1 MGIVRESEPYTIT
14 EDIPL
19 TTQKKISCPVRMPKF
34 VPVDSLFKRMRG
46 QWCVVRTR
54 RGKRALFKIVRMSAR
69 EGNLCLSDASH
80 QVVLSRLA
88 VGKGVG
94 KFKRA
99 ITHNII
105 MGGEALQ
112 SSPPILFQATA
123 SLAGL
128 GNGRGFLNLE
138 AWDPPSAR
146 VLRAWRESQFTPRT
160 QEPRLGDLPRGT
172 IEAIAVYTAVMCQ
185 DETADIIEDDDD
197 DDKPEYDSD
206 STFCR

>member
-1 MGIVRESEPYTIT
+1 
-14 EDIPL
+14 
-19 TTQKKISCPVRMPKF
+19 MPKF
-34 VPVDSLFKRMRG
+34 VPVRSFFKRMRG
-46 QWCVVRTR
+46 QWCFVRTR

-80 QVVLSRLA
+80 QVLLSRLA

-99 ITHNII
+99 NTQYII

-112 SSPPILFQATA
+112 STPPILFQATK

-128 GNGRGFLNLE
+128 GNHRGFLNLE
-138 AWDPPSAR
+138 AWDPPYAR
-146 VLRAWRESQFTPRT
+146 ILRAWRESQFAPRT
-160 QEPRLGDLPRGT
+160 QEPRLGDLPRNA

-197 DDKPEYDSD
+197 DEPEYDSD

>member
-1 MGIVRESEPYTIT
+1 
-14 EDIPL
+14 
-19 TTQKKISCPVRMPKF
+19 MPKF
-34 VPVDSLFKRMRG
+34 VATDSLFKRMRG
-46 QWCVVRTR
+46 QWCAVRTR
-54 RGKRALFKIVRMSAR
+54 RGKRALFKIVHAGAKG
-69 EGNLCLSDASH
+69 GNLCLSDASH
-80 QVVLSRLA
+80 QVYLSRLA
-88 VGKGVG
+88 VGNGVG

-99 ITHNII
+99 NTEYII

-112 SSPPILFQATA
+112 AFPHVIFQATE

-128 GNGRGFLNLE
+128 GNSRGFLNLE

-160 QEPRLGDLPRGT
+160 QETRLGDLPRNM
-172 IEAIAVYTAVMCQ
+172 IEVIAVHTAVLCQ
-185 DETADIIEDDDD
+185 DETADIIEDE

>member
-1 MGIVRESEPYTIT
+1 
-14 EDIPL
+14 
-19 TTQKKISCPVRMPKF
+19 MPKF
-34 VPVDSLFKRMRG
+34 VAADSLFKRMRG

-54 RGKRALFKIVRMSAR
+54 RGKRALFKIVRVSAR
-69 EGNLCLSDASH
+69 EGSRCLSDATH
-80 QVVLSRLA
+80 QVFLSRLA

-99 ITHNII
+99 MSEYII
-105 MGGEALQ
+105 MGGVALQ
-112 SSPPILFQATA
+112 SSPPILFQATE

-128 GNGRGFLNLE
+128 GNRRGFLDLE

-160 QEPRLGDLPRGT
+160 QETHLGDLPRNM
-172 IEAIAVYTAVMCQ
+172 IEAIAVHTAVMCQ
-185 DETADIIEDDDD
+185 DETADIIEDE

>member
-1 MGIVRESEPYTIT
+1 
-14 EDIPL
+14 
-19 TTQKKISCPVRMPKF
+19 MPKF
-34 VPVDSLFKRMRG
+34 VAADSLFKRMRG

-54 RGKRALFKIVRMSAR
+54 RGKRALFKIVRVSAR
-69 EGNLCLSDASH
+69 EGSRCLSDVSH
-80 QVVLSRLA
+80 QVFLSRLA
-88 VGKGVG
+88 VGNGVG

-99 ITHNII
+99 NTECII

-138 AWDPPSAR
+138 AWDPPAAR

-160 QEPRLGDLPRGT
+160 QETRLGDLPRNM
-172 IEAIAVYTAVMCQ
+172 IEVIAVHTAVMCQ
-185 DETADIIEDDDD
+185 EETADIIEDDEEE
-197 DDKPEYDSD
+197 PEYDSD